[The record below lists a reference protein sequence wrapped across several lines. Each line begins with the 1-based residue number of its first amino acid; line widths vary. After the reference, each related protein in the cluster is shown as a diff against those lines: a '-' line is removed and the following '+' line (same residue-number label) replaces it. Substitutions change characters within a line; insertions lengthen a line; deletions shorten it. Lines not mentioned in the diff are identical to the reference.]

1 MIWRATISP
10 DLKILIRL
18 KNNDNYTITLNKT
31 YTVLISLIVA
41 LGGFLLGFDS
51 AVISGAVKGIT
62 LYFDMTDA
70 MLGFAVGCV
79 IFGAMAGNIM
89 AGPLADKLGRK
100 RILIMVAALFTISAT
115 WSALATSYPEF
126 IIARIIGGV
135 GIGGAIL
142 IAPIYIAE
150 IAPPKLRG
158 SLVSFNQLNIVI
170 GISAAYFSNYF
181 LVNYGEQSWRWM
193 LGVEAIPAFI
203 YFICL
208 FLVPK
213 SPRWML
219 LHLNQ
224 KENARDVLQKIGGET
239 YADHTIAEI
248 LESHGRQESKG
259 KFTDLFRMKYSTIM
273 VIAFGIA
280 FFQQITGINAIFYYA
295 PTIFEQA
302 GGSTDSSFLQ
312 AIVVGL
318 TNLVFTLVA
327 IWLIDRLGRKPLLL
341 IGTTFMTVALLMATY
356 AFNNAT
362 YNFNEGTIGKVG
374 DSEIQRVIGQLDG
387 QSFASQSELFA
398 TIGGI
403 LEEEKFTQ
411 FKRNEIT
418 HFIQINSTLVLIAIL
433 LYVASFAISLGP
445 VMWTLFSEIFPNQI
459 KGIAVSAVGFFN
471 SLVSFSVTQIFP
483 WELSNLG
490 PTATFGI
497 YALLSACAIFFV
509 YKFVIET
516 KGRSLE
522 EVEQLLIKT

>member
-1 MIWRATISP
+1 MSTNTVVKMNRS
-10 DLKILIRL
+10 
-18 KNNDNYTITLNKT
+18 

-62 LYFDMTDA
+62 VYFEMTDA

-79 IFGAMAGNIM
+79 IFGAMAGNLM
-89 AGPLADKLGRK
+89 AGPMADRFGRK
-100 RILIMVAALFTISAT
+100 AVLIVVAALFAVSAT
-115 WSALATSYPEF
+115 WSALATGYTEF
-126 IIARIIGGV
+126 ITARIIGGV

-170 GISAAYFSNYF
+170 GISVAYFSNYF
-181 LVNYGEQSWRWM
+181 LVNFGEESWRWM
-193 LGVEAIPAFI
+193 LGVEAIPAAI
-203 YFICL
+203 YFLAL
-208 FLVPK
+208 FTVPR
-213 SPRWML
+213 SPRWL
-219 LHLNQ
+219 ILKLN
-224 KENARDVLQKIGGET
+224 KVKLARKILVRIGGEA
-239 YADHTIAEI
+239 YAAYTIEEI
-248 LESHGRQESKG
+248 QQGQARKESKG
-259 KFTDLFRMKYSTIM
+259 RLVDLFQPRYKTIM
-273 VIAFGIA
+273 IIALGIA

-341 IGTTFMTVALLMATY
+341 IGTVSMTVALLMATL

-362 YNFNEGTIGKVG
+362 YDFNDQSLAKV
-374 DSEIQRVIGQLDG
+374 SSVEIREALQDLNGNSFESQTALFTEVKSRLNADQFLDFQRNQ
-387 QSFASQSELFA
+387 
-398 TIGGI
+398 
-403 LEEEKFTQ
+403 
-411 FKRNEIT
+411 IT
-418 HFIQINSTLVLIAIL
+418 NFIQVNATLVLIAIL
-433 LYVASFAISLGP
+433 LYVAAFAISLGP
-445 VMWTLFSEIFPNQI
+445 VMWTLISEVFPSKI
-459 KGIAVSAVGFFN
+459 KGIAISVVGFFN

-483 WELSNLG
+483 WELTNLG
-490 PTATFGI
+490 PTTTFAL
-497 YALLSACAIFFV
+497 YALLSFLAVIFV
-509 YKFVIET
+509 YKYVIET

-522 EVEQLLIKT
+522 EVEELLIRKT

>member
-1 MIWRATISP
+1 MNQAATAVKMNKS
-10 DLKILIRL
+10 
-18 KNNDNYTITLNKT
+18 YTI
-31 YTVLISLIVA
+31 LISLIVA

-62 LYFDMTDA
+62 VYFEMTEW
-70 MLGFAVGCV
+70 MLGFSVGCV
-79 IFGAMAGNIM
+79 VFGAMAGNLM
-89 AGPLADKLGRK
+89 AGPVADKFGRK
-100 RILIMVAALFTISAT
+100 NTLIVVAALFTISAT
-115 WSALATSYPEF
+115 WSALATGYTEF

-170 GISAAYFSNYF
+170 GISVAYFSNYF
-181 LVNYGEQSWRWM
+181 LVDLGDESWRWM
-193 LGVEAIPAFI
+193 LGVEAIPAAI
-203 YFICL
+203 YFIAL
-208 FLVPK
+208 WTVPK
-213 SPRWML
+213 SPRWL
-219 LHLNQ
+219 IQKLN
-224 KENARDVLQKIGGET
+224 KIDLARKILQRIGGEE
-239 YADHTIAEI
+239 YAEI
-248 LESHGRQESKG
+248 TIQEIQRGIDKREEKGRLS
-259 KFTDLFRMKYSTIM
+259 DLFSSKYATIM
-273 VIAFGIA
+273 IIAMGIA

-341 IGTTFMTVALLMATY
+341 IGTTCMTIALLMATF

-362 YNFNEGTIGKVG
+362 YDFNKTTLEKVG
-374 DSEIQRVIGQLDG
+374 DQEVRMALTALEGNTYDG
-387 QSFASQSELFA
+387 QAVLFKAVQGELN
-398 TIGGI
+398 
-403 LEEEKFTQ
+403 EEQFLH

-418 HFIQINSTLVLIAIL
+418 NFIQINATLVLIAIL

-445 VMWTLFSEIFPNQI
+445 VMWTLISEIFPSKI
-459 KGIAVSAVGFFN
+459 KGIAISVVGFFN
-471 SLVSFSVTQIFP
+471 SLVSFSVTQVFP

-490 PTATFGI
+490 PTVTFAL
-497 YALLSACAIFFV
+497 YALLSFIAILFV

-516 KGRSLE
+516 KGRTLE
-522 EVEQLLIKT
+522 EVEELLIRE

>member
-1 MIWRATISP
+1 MQ
-10 DLKILIRL
+10 
-18 KNNDNYTITLNKT
+18 DNIKLNKPYTI
-31 YTVLISLIVA
+31 LISLIVA

-51 AVISGAVKGIT
+51 AVISGAIKGIT
-62 LYFDMTDA
+62 VYFEMTDE

-79 IFGAMAGNIM
+79 IFGAMAGNLL
-89 AGPLADKLGRK
+89 AGPMSDRFGRK
-100 RILIMVAALFTISAT
+100 KVLIFVALLFSVSAT
-115 WSALATSYPEF
+115 WSALATGYFEF

-170 GISAAYFSNYF
+170 GISVAYFSNYF
-181 LVNYGEQSWRWM
+181 LVQLENDSWRWM
-193 LGVEAIPAFI
+193 LGVEAIPALI
-203 YFICL
+203 YLISL
-208 FLVPK
+208 FAVPR
-213 SPRWML
+213 SPRWL
-219 LHLNQ
+219 VVRRN
-224 KENARDVLQKIGGET
+224 KEALAFETLTKIGGDDYANITLEEIKRSTSKKET
-239 YADHTIAEI
+239 
-248 LESHGRQESKG
+248 KG
-259 KFTDLFRMKYSTIM
+259 KFSDIFKSKYATIM
-273 VIAFGIA
+273 IIALGIA

-341 IGTTFMTVALLMATY
+341 IGTISMTIALLMATF
-356 AFNNAT
+356 AFKNAT
-362 YNFNEGTIGKVG
+362 YHFNRETLSKVSNPEIKEALTELEGRTF
-374 DSEIQRVIGQLDG
+374 DNQ
-387 QSFASQSELFA
+387 AELFSA
-398 TIGGI
+398 VQ
-403 LEEEKFTQ
+403 LKLDDAAFLD

-418 HFIQINSTLVLIAIL
+418 NFIDINASLVLMAIL

-445 VMWTLFSEIFPNQI
+445 VMWTLISEIFPSSI
-459 KGIAVSAVGFFN
+459 KGIAISVVGFFN
-471 SLVSFSVTQIFP
+471 SLISFSVTQVFP

-490 PTATFGI
+490 PTITFAIYGI
-497 YALLSACAIFFV
+497 LSFCAVLFV

-516 KGRSLE
+516 KGKTLE
-522 EVEQLLIKT
+522 EVEELLVKS